1 MIYINQPVQLVGTT
15 DDTVYDVPNVG
26 RVDLHRMDDCMLT
39 VTYDDMRR
47 PKLTAVSL
55 SPFGESFVVTMKQT
69 LDLTSPDAD
78 ADEHTDYTIREVQYE
93 LTKRADGHKQDVY
106 VNVNVPDTFMPDLL
120 HILQRRD
127 LTNDEIALVD
137 LYLYIGVNMFN
148 TLTQDEQNQ
157 LTQAVSQADVRLN
170 PVYWLV
176 AQRKRAV
183 NPRVIT
189 STLVRNEQS
198 PLRPLSQN
206 VFMKQVAYTAQ
217 PWINDERATYM
228 IDTDD
233 QDVPDKNTQARFE
246 RTVATERLGS
256 NIDETLSIL
265 IDPNVTTEMA
275 VIAQLKQALLS
286 DFFVTVFD
294 NGQFLEI
301 QARVVKFNTTRTV
314 LLLPY
319 NYVVY
324 AMQSPESMQTTLIS
338 QHNEYQQRFVTLT
351 VGSGYNFDRFSESRY
366 ARGLVPVFLTNAVS
380 IKSAGNSD
388 ELKTIIK
395 HIH

>member
-15 DDTVYDVPNVG
+15 DDVMYDVPNVNY
-26 RVDLHRMDDCMLT
+26 VDLRRMDDCMLT
-39 VTYDDMRR
+39 VTYDDMQY
-47 PKLTAVSL
+47 PKLTALLL
-55 SPFGESFVVTMKQT
+55 SPFGESFVVTMRQT
-69 LDLTSPDAD
+69 LDLTSRDV
-78 ADEHTDYTIREVQYE
+78 DEHVDYKISEIQYK
-93 LTKRADGHKQDVY
+93 LAGRADGHKQDVY
-106 VNVNVPDTFMPDLL
+106 VNVPDTFMTDLL
-120 HILQRRD
+120 TALQRHD
-127 LTNDEIALVD
+127 LTNDEIALVN

-148 TLTQDEQNQ
+148 TLRQDEQSQ
-157 LTQAVSQADVRLN
+157 LTQAISQADERLN

-183 NPRVIT
+183 NPR
-189 STLVRNEQS
+189 LVMSALVHNEQS

-217 PWINDERATYM
+217 SWVTDERANYV

-233 QDVPDKNTQARFE
+233 QAVPSKNAQVRFE
-246 RTVATERLGS
+246 RTIATERLGS
-256 NIDETLSIL
+256 EVNETISVL
-265 IDPNVTTEMA
+265 IDPNVTTETA

-338 QHNEYQQRFVTLT
+338 QHNEYQQRFVTLKA
-351 VGSGYNFDRFSESRY
+351 SLGYDFNGFSESRY
-366 ARGLVPVFLTNAVS
+366 ARGLVPVFLTNATS